1 LTGRVYTLSFI
12 FSYNRVFS
20 WAEVAAA
27 ADLLGERYKDLLSVS
42 TLGRSVLNRD
52 IKLITFGR
60 GHRRVLFVGTH
71 HGMEHITANLLLMLT
86 ERLCAA
92 VERGTR
98 LGRAAAEY
106 IFATRTV
113 DIIPMLNP
121 DGAALAQSGIFWQAN
136 ARGVDLNHNYNAGFA
151 EYKRMEKEAGIT
163 CGCATRY
170 SGEYPESEPET
181 EALCSYIRAT
191 EPDVVICLHTQGGE
205 IYFGYE
211 DIMPR
216 GTACLAGRMARR
228 CGYVLSEPTG
238 MASHGGCK
246 DWFTLEFDKP
256 GITIECG
263 RGTNPLPPELT
274 TAIYREV
281 EAALLEALL

>member
-1 LTGRVYTLSFI
+1 MKFI
-12 FSYNRVFS
+12 FSYDRVFG

-27 ADLLGERYKDLLSVS
+27 ANLLGERYSDLLRVTTIGQSL
-42 TLGRSVLNRD
+42 LGKD
-52 IKLITFGR
+52 IKLLRFGL
-60 GHRRVLFVGTH
+60 GSRRILFVGAH
-71 HGMEHITANLLLMLT
+71 HALEHITANLLLMLT

-92 VERGTR
+92 TERGTR

-113 DIIPMLNP
+113 DIVPMLNP
-121 DGAALAQSGIFWQAN
+121 DGVTIAQSGIHWQAN

-151 EYKRMEKEAGIT
+151 EYKRMEAEAGIT
-163 CGCATRY
+163 GGCATRY

-181 EALCSYIRAT
+181 EALCTYIRTT
-191 EPDVVICLHTQGGE
+191 EPDAVICLHTQGGE
-205 IYFGYE
+205 IYYGYE
-211 DIMPR
+211 DIIPR

-246 DWFTLEFDKP
+246 DWFTLEFNKP

-263 RGTNPLPPELT
+263 HGTNPLPPVLAT
-274 TAIYREV
+274 SIYNEV
-281 EAALLEALL
+281 EPALLEALL